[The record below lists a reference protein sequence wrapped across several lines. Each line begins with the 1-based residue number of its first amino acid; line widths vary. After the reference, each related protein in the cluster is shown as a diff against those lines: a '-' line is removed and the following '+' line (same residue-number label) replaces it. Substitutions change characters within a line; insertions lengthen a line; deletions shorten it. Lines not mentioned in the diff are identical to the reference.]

1 MRLDAIVYRAFTSRG
16 GARAKASR
24 AQGGV
29 RALVLGA
36 ILLATPACATSS
48 YMGISMIPGEASP
61 EVQGLA
67 QRARAGNKQAQ
78 FDLGIKFEEGNGVP
92 QDEARAIRLY
102 KQAARDSGGA
112 QWVYVPSPGNGAPAR
127 VMPVDTG
134 PRQAGLEEAKRRLGN
149 LLGQTPEK
157 EASVKNG
164 VDQVTCMSGDHYSSA
179 SFKELLLCLSQ
190 HQSNW
195 TGRLKVKHTET
206 SIILW

>member
-67 QRARAGNKQAQ
+67 QRARSGDKQAQ
-78 FDLGIKFEEGNGVP
+78 FDLGIRFEEGNGVQ
-92 QDEARAIRLY
+92 QDKRQAMKLY
-102 KQAARDSGGA
+102 RQAASDSGGRI
-112 QWVYVPSPGNGAPAR
+112 WVYAPSPGNGAPAR
-127 VMPVDTG
+127 VIPVDKG
-134 PRQAGLEEAKRRLGN
+134 PRQAGLEEAKSRYELI
-149 LLGQTPEK
+149 
-157 EASVKNG
+157 V
-164 VDQVTCMSGDHYSSA
+164 GD
-179 SFKELLLCLSQ
+179 K
-190 HQSNW
+190 
-195 TGRLKVKHTET
+195 
-206 SIILW
+206 